1 MIEIVGFNKKY
12 SEKFFMLNK
21 AWIEESWHLEDSDKK
36 DLLYPDQI
44 FENGGQVFFALENK
58 IAIGTVA
65 MIKNSDDRFELAK
78 MTVQDDFRGK
88 GIANML
94 MDECLKFAKEN
105 KAKEIF
111 LISNDSL
118 RIARNLYDKYG
129 FKEVKL
135 DSQKYLR
142 GNVKMSLKI
151 TINYLV
157 VWCILKNVWYSS
169 I

>member
-1 MIEIVGFNKKY
+1 MIAIVGFNKKY
-12 SEKFFMLNK
+12 SEQFFMLNK

-36 DLLYPDQI
+36 DLLNPDKI
-44 FENGGQVFFALENK
+44 VRNGGQVFFALEDQK
-58 IAIGTVA
+58 AIGTVA
-65 MIKNSDDRFELAK
+65 MIKSSDDRFELAK

-94 MDECLKFAKEN
+94 MNECLKFAKKN

-129 FKEVKL
+129 FKEVDL
-135 DSQKYLR
+135 DSKKYNR
-142 GNVKMSLKI
+142 GNVKMRL
-151 TINYLV
+151 TLD
-157 VWCILKNVWYSS
+157 
-169 I
+169 

>member
-1 MIEIVGFNKKY
+1 MIAIVGLNKNY
-12 SEKFFMLNK
+12 SEQFFILNK

-36 DLLYPDQI
+36 DLLNPDKI
-44 FENGGQVFFALENK
+44 VLNGGQIFFALENQK
-58 IAIGTVA
+58 AIGTVA
-65 MIKNSDDRFELAK
+65 MIKSSDDMFELAK
-78 MTVQDDFRGK
+78 MTVKDNFRGK

-129 FKEVKL
+129 FKEVDL
-135 DSQKYLR
+135 DSKKYDR
-142 GNVKMSLKI
+142 GNVKMRL
-151 TINYLV
+151 TLD
-157 VWCILKNVWYSS
+157 
-169 I
+169 

>member
-1 MIEIVGFNKKY
+1 MIAIVGFNKKY
-12 SEKFFMLNK
+12 SEQFFMLNK
-21 AWIEESWHLEDSDKK
+21 AWIEESWYLEDSDKK
-36 DLLYPDQI
+36 DLLNPDKI
-44 FENGGQVFFALENK
+44 VENGGQVFFALENK

-65 MIKNSDDRFELAK
+65 MIRSSDDRFELAK

-118 RIARNLYDKYG
+118 KVARNLYDKYD
-129 FKEVKL
+129 FKEVDL
-135 DSQKYLR
+135 DSKKYDR
-142 GNVKMSLKI
+142 GNVKMRL
-151 TINYLV
+151 TLD
-157 VWCILKNVWYSS
+157 
-169 I
+169 

>member
-1 MIEIVGFNKKY
+1 MIEIVGFNEKY
-12 SEKFFMLNK
+12 SEQFFILNK

-36 DLLYPDQI
+36 DLLNPDKI
-44 FENGGQVFFALENK
+44 VENGGQVFFALENK

-65 MIKNSDDRFELAK
+65 MIKSSGDRFELAK
-78 MTVQDDFRGK
+78 MTVQEDFRGK

-94 MDECLKFAKEN
+94 MNECLKFAKQKN
-105 KAKEIF
+105 AREIF

-118 RIARNLYDKYG
+118 IIARNLYDKNG

-135 DSQKYLR
+135 DSQKYDR

-151 TINYLV
+151 TN
-157 VWCILKNVWYSS
+157 
-169 I
+169 

>member
-12 SEKFFMLNK
+12 SKQFFTLNK

-36 DLLYPDQI
+36 DLLNPDKI
-44 FENGGQVFFALENK
+44 VENGGQVFFALENK
-58 IAIGTVA
+58 IPVGTAA
-65 MIKNSDDRFELAK
+65 MIKSSDDRFELAK
-78 MTVQDDFRGK
+78 MTVQEDCRGN

-111 LISNDSL
+111 LISNNSL

-129 FKEVKL
+129 FKEVDL
-135 DSQKYLR
+135 DSKKYDR
-142 GNVKMSLKI
+142 GNVKMRL
-151 TINYLV
+151 TLD
-157 VWCILKNVWYSS
+157 
-169 I
+169 